1 VHLVFHVLYVVAQLW
16 VVCAIARAILS
27 WFPLGY
33 DSGWARLNHVLV
45 RVTEPL
51 IAPVRRLF
59 GPMQVGGVGIDLAFI
74 VVILFVEVIANS
86 VLLPLSS

>member
-1 VHLVFHVLYVVAQLW
+1 MHFVAHVLFVVLQVW

-33 DSGWARLNHVLV
+33 DTGWSKLNHVLM

-51 IAPVRRLF
+51 IAPVRRLL
-59 GPMQVGGVGIDLAFI
+59 GPVQVGGIGIDLAFLI
-74 VVILFVEVIANS
+74 VVLAIEFIAIP
-86 VLLPLSS
+86 VLLQFS